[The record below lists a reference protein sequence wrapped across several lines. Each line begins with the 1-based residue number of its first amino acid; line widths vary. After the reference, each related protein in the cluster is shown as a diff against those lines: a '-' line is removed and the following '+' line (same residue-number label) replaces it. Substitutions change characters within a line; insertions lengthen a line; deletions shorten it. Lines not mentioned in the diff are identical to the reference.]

1 MTRHIQP
8 HACPVCGVYF
18 DSRKYVKMHMYKI
31 HKSSVPGAAGPADK
45 SADQSDVI
53 PSRAAVISEL
63 TDPAATHSV
72 TSTTSLDATGSVRP
86 SVVSLDT
93 N

>member
-1 MTRHIQP
+1 
-8 HACPVCGVYF
+8 
-18 DSRKYVKMHMYKI
+18 MHMYKS

-45 SADQSDVI
+45 SDVI